1 MLPARAWCDLLD
13 TPAFGIRNIGGPGW
27 SLLFSL
33 RGVGGT
39 DSIPH
44 GRVGA
49 EIVCDDT
56 LVQYAAYCA
65 LVFFFLVEKD
75 EGGIIRFRL
84 FWRGWRFTHFFPRS
98 VFCFPLPSMLRCA
111 LGVGLERIVF
121 GDSAN

>member
-84 FWRGWRFTHFFPRS
+84 FWRGWRFTHFSPQVS
-98 VFCFPLPSMLRCA
+98 ILLSSTLYAVLCAGSGSGKDCFWRLC
-111 LGVGLERIVF
+111 
-121 GDSAN
+121 